1 MIILKLESFF
11 YRLSKIT
18 YRSKKAKRIFL
29 KNHSFKKTIAL
40 SLLASMSLCNAEED
54 GAFFVIDYQ
63 TSLARQELKNPG
75 FTQAQ
80 ELKQLIRDGAVRLQ
94 TSAIPL
100 SYYLDILGNKTKT
113 LLSESLKNSSQAQPS
128 QPNGQPNQALVN
140 LEQSLEIL
148 GKLLDLSQQY
158 ASEGVIKPL
167 VVDVGKGQIGI
178 TDSMLLVAQNI
189 VLALGQV
196 DLSKIQQNNNEQLYQ
211 NIMKVMLLGAGGT
224 NGSYNG
230 VSVGD
235 IATGMQN
242 FSSQTGLIGANST
255 VSELNALIKSGIS
268 LDRETLRLGSFIEK
282 NICSNASSCFSGS
295 QLIYKQG
302 LDRTINIINAVL
314 GQFESSASSLYK
326 ISYIPNLFSLKDY
339 QSASMNGFGAK
350 MGYKQFFTHKKNVGL
365 RYYGFLDYGYAN
377 FGDTN
382 LKVGANLVTYGV
394 GTDFLYN
401 VYERSRR
408 RERTTIGLFFGAQI
422 AGQTWSTNV
431 TNLLSGQRPDVKSS
445 SFQFLFDLGV
455 RTNFAK
461 TNFNKHRLDQGIE
474 FGVKIP
480 VIAHKYFATQGS
492 SASYMRN
499 FSFYV
504 GYSVGF

>member
-1 MIILKLESFF
+1 M
-11 YRLSKIT
+11 
-18 YRSKKAKRIFL
+18 

-100 SYYLDILGNKTKT
+100 SYYLDILGNKTKI
-113 LLSESLKNSSQAQPS
+113 LLSESLKNNAQPS
-128 QPNGQPNQALVN
+128 QPNGQSTPNPALVN
-140 LEQSLEIL
+140 LEQSLGIL
-148 GKLLDLSQQY
+148 GKLLDLSQKY

-167 VVDVGKGQIGI
+167 VVDVGKEQIGI

-196 DLSKIQQNNNEQLYQ
+196 DLSKIQQNNNQQLYE

-224 NGSYNG
+224 NGAYNG

-282 NICSNASSCFSGS
+282 NICSSASPCFSQN
-295 QLIYKQG
+295 QLIYKKG
-302 LDRTINIINAVL
+302 LDRVINIINASL

-350 MGYKQFFTHKKNVGL
+350 MGYKQFFTHKKNIGL

-377 FGDTN
+377 FGDTNLGDTN

>member
-1 MIILKLESFF
+1 M
-11 YRLSKIT
+11 
-18 YRSKKAKRIFL
+18 

-113 LLSESLKNSSQAQPS
+113 LLSESVKNNAQASQQ
-128 QPNGQPNQALVN
+128 NTQPNQALVN
-140 LEQSLEIL
+140 LEQSLGIL

-158 ASEGVIKPL
+158 ASQNIIKPL
-167 VVDVGKGQIGI
+167 VVDVGKEQIGI
-178 TDSMLLVAQNI
+178 TDSMLSVAQNI
-189 VLALGQV
+189 ALALGQV
-196 DLSKIQQNNNEQLYQ
+196 DLSKIQNNNNQQLYE
-211 NIMKVMLLGAGGT
+211 NIVKVMLLGAGGT
-224 NGSYNG
+224 NGAYNG

-282 NICSNASSCFSGS
+282 NICSNASSCFSGN
-295 QLIYKQG
+295 QLIYKKG
-302 LDRTINIINAVL
+302 LDRVIGIINTSL
-314 GQFESSASSLYK
+314 DQFESSASSLYK
-326 ISYIPNLFSLKDY
+326 ISYIPNLFSLRDY

-350 MGYKQFFTHKKNVGL
+350 MGYKQFFTHKKNIGL

-377 FGDTN
+377 FSDTN

-401 VYERSRR
+401 FFERSRR
-408 RERTTIGLFFGAQI
+408 RERTAIGLFFGAQI
-422 AGQTWSTNV
+422 AGQTWSTNI

-445 SFQFLFDLGV
+445 SFQFLFDLGL

-461 TNFNKHRLDQGIE
+461 TNFNKHKLDQGIE

-499 FSFYV
+499 FSFHV

>member
-1 MIILKLESFF
+1 M
-11 YRLSKIT
+11 
-18 YRSKKAKRIFL
+18 

-113 LLSESLKNSSQAQPS
+113 LLSESMKGNAQASQQ
-128 QPNGQPNQALVN
+128 NGQSHQALVN

-158 ASEGVIKPL
+158 ASQNVIKPL
-167 VVDVGKGQIGI
+167 VVDVGKQQIGI
-178 TDSMLLVAQNI
+178 TDSMLSVAQNI

-196 DLSKIQQNNNEQLYQ
+196 DLSKIQQNNNQQLYE
-211 NIMKVMLLGAGGT
+211 NIVKVMLLGAGGT
-224 NGSYNG
+224 NGAYNG

-242 FSSQTGLIGANST
+242 FSSQTGLIGANSM
-255 VSELNALIKSGIS
+255 VSEINALIKSGIS
-268 LDRETLRLGSFIEK
+268 LDRETLGLGSFIEK
-282 NICSNASSCFSGS
+282 NICSNASSCFSGN
-295 QLIYKQG
+295 QLIYKKG
-302 LDRTINIINAVL
+302 LDRVINIISTTL

-326 ISYIPNLFSLKDY
+326 ISYIPNIPNLFSLRDY

-350 MGYKQFFTHKKNVGL
+350 MGYKQFFTHKKNIGL

-461 TNFNKHRLDQGIE
+461 TNFNKHKLDQGIE

-492 SASYMRN
+492 SASYMRS

>member
-1 MIILKLESFF
+1 M
-11 YRLSKIT
+11 
-18 YRSKKAKRIFL
+18 

-113 LLSESLKNSSQAQPS
+113 LLSESLKNNAQPS
-128 QPNGQPNQALVN
+128 QPNGQSTPNQALVN
-140 LEQSLEIL
+140 LEQSLGIL

-158 ASEGVIKPL
+158 ANQGVIKPL
-167 VVDVGKGQIGI
+167 VVDVGKEQIGI

-196 DLSKIQQNNNEQLYQ
+196 DLSKIQQNNNQQLYE
-211 NIMKVMLLGAGGT
+211 NIVKVMLLGAGGT
-224 NGSYNG
+224 NGAYNG

-282 NICSNASSCFSGS
+282 NICSNASSCFSGN
-295 QLIYKQG
+295 QLIYKKG
-302 LDRTINIINAVL
+302 LDRVIGIINTSL
-314 GQFESSASSLYK
+314 NQFEYSASSLYK

-350 MGYKQFFTHKKNVGL
+350 MGYKQFFTHKKNIGL

-401 VYERSRR
+401 FFERSRR
-408 RERTTIGLFFGAQI
+408 RERTAIGLFFGAQI

-431 TNLLSGQRPDVKSS
+431 ANLLSGQRPDVKSS
-445 SFQFLFDLGV
+445 SFQFLFDLGL

-461 TNFNKHRLDQGIE
+461 THFNKHKLDQGIE

>member
-1 MIILKLESFF
+1 M
-11 YRLSKIT
+11 
-18 YRSKKAKRIFL
+18 

-100 SYYLDILGNKTKT
+100 SYYLDILGNKTAT
-113 LLSESLKNSSQAQPS
+113 LLRESLKNNAQPS
-128 QPNGQPNQALVN
+128 QPNAQPQNGPSNQALAN
-140 LEQSLEIL
+140 LEESLGIL

-158 ASEGVIKPL
+158 ANQGVIKPL
-167 VVDVGKGQIGI
+167 VVDVGKEQIGI

-196 DLSKIQQNNNEQLYQ
+196 DLSKIQQNNNQQLYE
-211 NIMKVMLLGAGGT
+211 NIMKVMLLGADGT
-224 NGSYNG
+224 NGAYNG

-282 NICSNASSCFSGS
+282 NICSSASSCFSGN
-295 QLIYKQG
+295 QLIYKKG
-302 LDRTINIINAVL
+302 LDRVINIINASL

-350 MGYKQFFTHKKNVGL
+350 MGYKQFFTHKKNIGL
-365 RYYGFLDYGYAN
+365 RYYGFLDYGYTN

>member
-1 MIILKLESFF
+1 M
-11 YRLSKIT
+11 
-18 YRSKKAKRIFL
+18 

-40 SLLASMSLCNAEED
+40 SLLAGMSLCNAEED

-100 SYYLDILGNKTKT
+100 SYYLDILGNKTKI
-113 LLSESLKNSSQAQPS
+113 LLRESLKNNAQPS
-128 QPNGQPNQALVN
+128 QPNGQSTPNPALAN
-140 LEQSLEIL
+140 LEQSLGIL

-158 ASEGVIKPL
+158 ANQGVIKPL
-167 VVDVGKGQIGI
+167 VVDVGKEQIGI

-196 DLSKIQQNNNEQLYQ
+196 DLSKIQQNNNNKQLYE
-211 NIMKVMLLGAGGT
+211 NIVKVMLLGAGGT
-224 NGSYNG
+224 NGAYNG

-268 LDRETLRLGSFIEK
+268 LDRETLGLGSFIEK
-282 NICSNASSCFSGS
+282 NICSSASSCFSGS
-295 QLIYKQG
+295 QLIYKKG
-302 LDRTINIINAVL
+302 LDRVIGIINTSL
-314 GQFESSASSLYK
+314 DQFESSASSLYK
-326 ISYIPNLFSLKDY
+326 ISYIPNLFSLRDY

-461 TNFNKHRLDQGIE
+461 THFNKHKLDQGIE

>member
-1 MIILKLESFF
+1 M
-11 YRLSKIT
+11 
-18 YRSKKAKRIFL
+18 

-113 LLSESLKNSSQAQPS
+113 LLSESVKNNAQASQQNA
-128 QPNGQPNQALVN
+128 QPNQALVN
-140 LEQSLEIL
+140 LEQSLGIL

-158 ASEGVIKPL
+158 ASQNIIKPL
-167 VVDVGKGQIGI
+167 VVDVGKQQIGI
-178 TDSMLLVAQNI
+178 TDSMLSVAQNI

-196 DLSKIQQNNNEQLYQ
+196 DLSKIQQNNNQQLYE
-211 NIMKVMLLGAGGT
+211 NIVKVMLLGAGGT
-224 NGSYNG
+224 NGAYNG

-295 QLIYKQG
+295 QLIYKKG
-302 LDRTINIINAVL
+302 LDRVIGIINTSL
-314 GQFESSASSLYK
+314 NQFESSASSLYK
-326 ISYIPNLFSLKDY
+326 ISYIPNLFSLRDY

-350 MGYKQFFTHKKNVGL
+350 MGYKQFFTHKKNIGL

-401 VYERSRR
+401 FFERSRR

-445 SFQFLFDLGV
+445 SFQFLFDLGL

-461 TNFNKHRLDQGIE
+461 THFNKHKLDQGIE

>member
-1 MIILKLESFF
+1 M
-11 YRLSKIT
+11 
-18 YRSKKAKRIFL
+18 
-29 KNHSFKKTIAL
+29 KNHSFKKTIVL

-113 LLSESLKNSSQAQPS
+113 LLSESLKNSSQTQPS

-140 LEQSLEIL
+140 LEESLGIL

-158 ASEGVIKPL
+158 ANQGVIKPL
-167 VVDVGKGQIGI
+167 VVDVGNKQIGI

-196 DLSKIQQNNNEQLYQ
+196 DLSKIQQNNGNEQLYE

-224 NGSYNG
+224 NGAYNG

-282 NICSNASSCFSGS
+282 NICSGASSCFSGD
-295 QLIYKQG
+295 QLIYKKG
-302 LDRTINIINAVL
+302 LDRVINIINASL

-350 MGYKQFFTHKKNVGL
+350 MGYKQFFTHKKNIGL

-492 SASYMRN
+492 SASYVRN

>member
-1 MIILKLESFF
+1 M
-11 YRLSKIT
+11 
-18 YRSKKAKRIFL
+18 

-40 SLLASMSLCNAEED
+40 SLLAGMSLCNAEED

-100 SYYLDILGNKTKT
+100 SYYLDILGNKTKI
-113 LLSESLKNSSQAQPS
+113 LLSESLKNSSQTQPS
-128 QPNGQPNQALVN
+128 QPNGPSNQALAN
-140 LEQSLEIL
+140 LEQSLGIL

-158 ASEGVIKPL
+158 ANQGVIKPL
-167 VVDVGKGQIGI
+167 VVDVGKEQIGI

-196 DLSKIQQNNNEQLYQ
+196 DLSKIQQNNNEQLYD

-224 NGSYNG
+224 NGAYNG

-282 NICSNASSCFSGS
+282 NICSGESSCFSGN
-295 QLIYKQG
+295 QLIYKKG
-302 LDRTINIINAVL
+302 LDRVINIINASL

-326 ISYIPNLFSLKDY
+326 ISYIPNLFSLRDY

-350 MGYKQFFTHKKNVGL
+350 MGYKQFFTHKKNIGL

>member
-1 MIILKLESFF
+1 M
-11 YRLSKIT
+11 
-18 YRSKKAKRIFL
+18 
-29 KNHSFKKTIAL
+29 KNYPFKKMITL
-40 SLLASMSLCNAEED
+40 SLLAGMHLCNAEED

-113 LLSESLKNSSQAQPS
+113 LLSESANNNA
-128 QPNGQPNQALVN
+128 QPNGQSAPNPALVN
-140 LEQSLEIL
+140 LEKSLGIL

-167 VVDVGKGQIGI
+167 VVDVGKEQIGI

-196 DLSKIQQNNNEQLYQ
+196 NVTQQKNNEQLYE

-224 NGSYNG
+224 NGAYNG

-268 LDRETLRLGSFIEK
+268 LDRETLNLGSFIER
-282 NICSNASSCFSGS
+282 NICSSASSCFSKN

-302 LDRTINIINAVL
+302 LDRTINIINTSL
-314 GQFESSASSLYK
+314 NQFEYSASSLYK

-350 MGYKQFFTHKKNVGL
+350 MGYKQFFTHKKNIGL

>member
-1 MIILKLESFF
+1 M
-11 YRLSKIT
+11 
-18 YRSKKAKRIFL
+18 

-113 LLSESLKNSSQAQPS
+113 LLSESMKNSSQT

-140 LEQSLEIL
+140 LEQSLGIL

-167 VVDVGKGQIGI
+167 VVDVGKEQIGI
-178 TDSMLLVAQNI
+178 TDSMLSVAQNI

-211 NIMKVMLLGAGGT
+211 NIVKVMLLGAGGT
-224 NGSYNG
+224 NGAYNG

-235 IATGMQN
+235 IATGMQK

-302 LDRTINIINAVL
+302 LDRVINIINASL
-314 GQFESSASSLYK
+314 SQFEYSASSLYK
-326 ISYIPNLFSLKDY
+326 ISYIPNLFSLRDY

-350 MGYKQFFTHKKNVGL
+350 MGYKQFFTHKKNIGL

>member
-1 MIILKLESFF
+1 MKNYPLK
-11 YRLSKIT
+11 KMM
-18 YRSKKAKRIFL
+18 
-29 KNHSFKKTIAL
+29 AL
-40 SLLASMSLCNAEED
+40 SLMAGVYACNAEED

-113 LLSESLKNSSQAQPS
+113 LLSESLKNNTQPS

-140 LEQSLEIL
+140 LEQSLGIL

-167 VVDVGKGQIGI
+167 VVDVGKEQIGI

-224 NGSYNG
+224 NGAYNG

-302 LDRTINIINAVL
+302 LDRVINIINTSL
-314 GQFESSASSLYK
+314 SQFEDSASSLYK
-326 ISYIPNLFSLKDY
+326 ISYIPNLFSLRDY

-350 MGYKQFFTHKKNVGL
+350 MGYKQFFTHKKNIGL

-401 VYERSRR
+401 FFERSRR
-408 RERTTIGLFFGAQI
+408 RERTAIGLFFGAQI

-445 SFQFLFDLGV
+445 SFQFLFDLGL

-461 TNFNKHRLDQGIE
+461 THFNKHKLDQGIE

>member
-1 MIILKLESFF
+1 M
-11 YRLSKIT
+11 
-18 YRSKKAKRIFL
+18 

-100 SYYLDILGNKTKT
+100 SYYLDILGNKTKI
-113 LLSESLKNSSQAQPS
+113 LLSESLKNGSQAQPS
-128 QPNGQPNQALVN
+128 QPNGQPNQALAN
-140 LEQSLEIL
+140 LEQSLGIL

-158 ASEGVIKPL
+158 ANQGVIKPL
-167 VVDVGKGQIGI
+167 VVDVGKEQIGI

-224 NGSYNG
+224 NGAYNG

-268 LDRETLRLGSFIEK
+268 LDRETLGLGSFIEK
-282 NICSNASSCFSGS
+282 NICSSASPCFTGS
-295 QLIYKQG
+295 QLIYRKG
-302 LDRTINIINAVL
+302 LDRVINIINASL
-314 GQFESSASSLYK
+314 GQFEYSASSLYK

-350 MGYKQFFTHKKNVGL
+350 MGYKQFFTHKKNIGL

-504 GYSVGF
+504 DYSVGF

>member
-1 MIILKLESFF
+1 M
-11 YRLSKIT
+11 
-18 YRSKKAKRIFL
+18 

-113 LLSESLKNSSQAQPS
+113 LLSESVKNNAQPS

-140 LEQSLEIL
+140 LEQSLGIL

-158 ASEGVIKPL
+158 ANQGVIKPL
-167 VVDVGKGQIGI
+167 VVDVGKEQIGI

-224 NGSYNG
+224 NGAYNG

-282 NICSNASSCFSGS
+282 NICSGASSCFSGS
-295 QLIYKQG
+295 QLIYKKG
-302 LDRTINIINAVL
+302 LDRVINIINTSL
-314 GQFESSASSLYK
+314 GQFEYSASSLYK
-326 ISYIPNLFSLKDY
+326 ISYIPNLFSLRDY

-350 MGYKQFFTHKKNVGL
+350 MGYKQFFTHKKNIGL

>member
-1 MIILKLESFF
+1 MKNYPLK
-11 YRLSKIT
+11 KMM
-18 YRSKKAKRIFL
+18 
-29 KNHSFKKTIAL
+29 AL
-40 SLLASMSLCNAEED
+40 SLIAGVYACNAEED

-113 LLSESLKNSSQAQPS
+113 LLSESVKNNPQ

-140 LEQSLEIL
+140 LEQSLGIL

-167 VVDVGKGQIGI
+167 VVDVGKEQIGI

-224 NGSYNG
+224 NGAYNG
-230 VSVGD
+230 VNVGD

-242 FSSQTGLIGANST
+242 FSSQTDLIGANST

-268 LDRETLRLGSFIEK
+268 LDRETLGLGSFIEK

-302 LDRTINIINAVL
+302 LDRSINIINASL
-314 GQFESSASSLYK
+314 GQFEYSASSLYK
-326 ISYIPNLFSLKDY
+326 ISYIPNLFSLRDY

-350 MGYKQFFTHKKNVGL
+350 MGYKQFFTHKKNIGL

-401 VYERSRR
+401 MYERSRR

>member
-1 MIILKLESFF
+1 M
-11 YRLSKIT
+11 
-18 YRSKKAKRIFL
+18 

-100 SYYLDILGNKTKT
+100 SYYLDILGNKTKI
-113 LLSESLKNSSQAQPS
+113 LLSESLKNNAQPS
-128 QPNGQPNQALVN
+128 QPNGQSTPNQALAN
-140 LEQSLEIL
+140 LEESLVIL

-167 VVDVGKGQIGI
+167 VVDVGKEQIGI

-196 DLSKIQQNNNEQLYQ
+196 DLSKIQQNNNGQLYE

-224 NGSYNG
+224 NGAYNG

-268 LDRETLRLGSFIEK
+268 LDRETLGLGSFIEK
-282 NICSNASSCFSGS
+282 NICSSASPCFTGS
-295 QLIYKQG
+295 QLIYRKG
-302 LDRTINIINAVL
+302 LDRVINIINASL

>member
-1 MIILKLESFF
+1 M
-11 YRLSKIT
+11 
-18 YRSKKAKRIFL
+18 

-40 SLLASMSLCNAEED
+40 SLLAGMSLCNAEED

-100 SYYLDILGNKTKT
+100 SYYLDILGNKTKI
-113 LLSESLKNSSQAQPS
+113 LLSESLKNNVQP
-128 QPNGQPNQALVN
+128 QNGQPNQALVN
-140 LEQSLEIL
+140 LEESLGIL

-158 ASEGVIKPL
+158 ANQGVIKPL
-167 VVDVGKGQIGI
+167 VVDVGNKQIGI

-196 DLSKIQQNNNEQLYQ
+196 DLSKIQQNNNEQLYE

-224 NGSYNG
+224 NGAYNG

-282 NICSNASSCFSGS
+282 NICSSASSCFTGS
-295 QLIYKQG
+295 QLIYKKG
-302 LDRTINIINAVL
+302 LDRVINIINASL

>member
-1 MIILKLESFF
+1 M
-11 YRLSKIT
+11 
-18 YRSKKAKRIFL
+18 

-40 SLLASMSLCNAEED
+40 SLLAGMSLCNAEED

-113 LLSESLKNSSQAQPS
+113 LLSESLKNNAQPS
-128 QPNGQPNQALVN
+128 QPNGQSTPNQALVN
-140 LEQSLEIL
+140 LEQSLGIL

-167 VVDVGKGQIGI
+167 VVDVGNKQIGI

-196 DLSKIQQNNNEQLYQ
+196 DLSKIQQNNNGQLYE

-224 NGSYNG
+224 NGAYNG

-242 FSSQTGLIGANST
+242 FSSQTGLIGADST

-268 LDRETLRLGSFIEK
+268 LDRETLGLGSFIEK
-282 NICSNASSCFSGS
+282 NICSSASPCFTGS
-295 QLIYKQG
+295 QLVYRKG
-302 LDRTINIINAVL
+302 LDRVINIINASL

-350 MGYKQFFTHKKNVGL
+350 MGYKQFFTHKKNIGL

-382 LKVGANLVTYGV
+382 LKVGANLVTYGI

-408 RERTTIGLFFGAQI
+408 RERTTIGLFFGTQI

-492 SASYMRN
+492 STSYMRN

>member
-1 MIILKLESFF
+1 M
-11 YRLSKIT
+11 
-18 YRSKKAKRIFL
+18 

-80 ELKQLIRDGAVRLQ
+80 GLKQLIRDGAVRLQ

-113 LLSESLKNSSQAQPS
+113 LLSESLKNNAQPS
-128 QPNGQPNQALVN
+128 QPNGQSTPNQALAN
-140 LEQSLEIL
+140 LEESLGIL

-167 VVDVGKGQIGI
+167 VVDVGKEQIGI

-196 DLSKIQQNNNEQLYQ
+196 DLSKIQQNNNEQLYE

-224 NGSYNG
+224 NGAYNG

-255 VSELNALIKSGIS
+255 VSELDALIKSGIS

-282 NICSNASSCFSGS
+282 NICSSASPCFTGS
-295 QLIYKQG
+295 QLIYRKG
-302 LDRTINIINAVL
+302 LDRVINIINASL
-314 GQFESSASSLYK
+314 GQFEYSASSLYK
-326 ISYIPNLFSLKDY
+326 ISYIPNLFSLRDY

-401 VYERSRR
+401 FFERSRR
-408 RERTTIGLFFGAQI
+408 RERTAIGLFFGAQI

-445 SFQFLFDLGV
+445 SFQFLFDLGL

-461 TNFNKHRLDQGIE
+461 THFNKHKLDQGIE

>member
-1 MIILKLESFF
+1 M
-11 YRLSKIT
+11 
-18 YRSKKAKRIFL
+18 

-113 LLSESLKNSSQAQPS
+113 LLSESMKGNA
-128 QPNGQPNQALVN
+128 QPNQALVN
-140 LEQSLEIL
+140 LEQSLGIL

-158 ASEGVIKPL
+158 ASQNIIKPL
-167 VVDVGKGQIGI
+167 VVDVGKQQIGI
-178 TDSMLLVAQNI
+178 TDSMLSVAQNI

-196 DLSKIQQNNNEQLYQ
+196 DLSKIQNNNNQQLYE
-211 NIMKVMLLGAGGT
+211 NIVKVMLLGAGGT
-224 NGSYNG
+224 NGAYNG

-268 LDRETLRLGSFIEK
+268 LDRETLKLGSFIEK
-282 NICSNASSCFSGS
+282 NICSSTSSCFSQN
-295 QLIYKQG
+295 QLIYKKG
-302 LDRTINIINAVL
+302 LDRVIGIINTSL
-314 GQFESSASSLYK
+314 NQFEDSASSLYK
-326 ISYIPNLFSLKDY
+326 ISYIPNLFSLRDY

-350 MGYKQFFTHKKNVGL
+350 MGYKQFFTHKKNIGL

-401 VYERSRR
+401 FFERSRR
-408 RERTTIGLFFGAQI
+408 RERTAIGLFFGAQI

-445 SFQFLFDLGV
+445 SFQFLFDLGL

-461 TNFNKHRLDQGIE
+461 TNFNKHKLDQGIE

>member
-1 MIILKLESFF
+1 M
-11 YRLSKIT
+11 
-18 YRSKKAKRIFL
+18 

-40 SLLASMSLCNAEED
+40 CLLASMSLCNAEED

-100 SYYLDILGNKTKT
+100 SYYLDILGNKTKI

-128 QPNGQPNQALVN
+128 QPNGQPNPALVN
-140 LEQSLEIL
+140 LEESLGIL

-158 ASEGVIKPL
+158 ANQGVIKPL
-167 VVDVGKGQIGI
+167 VVDVGNKQIGI

-196 DLSKIQQNNNEQLYQ
+196 DLSKIQQNNNGQLYE

-224 NGSYNG
+224 NGAYNG

-282 NICSNASSCFSGS
+282 NICSSASSCFTGS
-295 QLIYKQG
+295 QLIYKKG
-302 LDRTINIINAVL
+302 LDRVINIINASL

-326 ISYIPNLFSLKDY
+326 ISYIPNLFSLRDY

-350 MGYKQFFTHKKNVGL
+350 MGYKQFFTHKKNIGL

>member
-1 MIILKLESFF
+1 M
-11 YRLSKIT
+11 
-18 YRSKKAKRIFL
+18 

-40 SLLASMSLCNAEED
+40 SLLAGMSLCNAEED

-75 FTQAQ
+75 FTQVQ

-100 SYYLDILGNKTKT
+100 SYYLDILGNKTKI

-128 QPNGQPNQALVN
+128 QPNGQPNQAQPNQALVN
-140 LEQSLEIL
+140 LEQSLGIL

-167 VVDVGKGQIGI
+167 VVDVGKEQIGI

-268 LDRETLRLGSFIEK
+268 LDRETLGLGSFIEK
-282 NICSNASSCFSGS
+282 NICSSASPCFTGS
-295 QLIYKQG
+295 QLVYRKG
-302 LDRTINIINAVL
+302 LDRVINIINASL

-365 RYYGFLDYGYAN
+365 RYYGFLDYGYTN

>member
-1 MIILKLESFF
+1 M
-11 YRLSKIT
+11 
-18 YRSKKAKRIFL
+18 

-100 SYYLDILGNKTKT
+100 SYYLDILGNKTKI
-113 LLSESLKNSSQAQPS
+113 LLSESLKNSSQTQPP

-140 LEQSLEIL
+140 LEESLGIL

-158 ASEGVIKPL
+158 ANQGVIKPL
-167 VVDVGKGQIGI
+167 VVDVGKEQIGI

-196 DLSKIQQNNNEQLYQ
+196 DLSKIQQNNNGQLYE

-224 NGSYNG
+224 NGAYNG

-242 FSSQTGLIGANST
+242 FSSQTGLIGADST

-268 LDRETLRLGSFIEK
+268 LDRETLGLGSFIEK
-282 NICSNASSCFSGS
+282 NICSSASPCFTGS
-295 QLIYKQG
+295 QLVYRKG
-302 LDRTINIINAVL
+302 LDRVINIINASL

-350 MGYKQFFTHKKNVGL
+350 MGYKQFFTHKKNIGL

>member
-1 MIILKLESFF
+1 M
-11 YRLSKIT
+11 
-18 YRSKKAKRIFL
+18 

-113 LLSESLKNSSQAQPS
+113 LLSESLKNNAQP
-128 QPNGQPNQALVN
+128 QNGPSNQALVN
-140 LEQSLEIL
+140 LEQSLGIL

-158 ASEGVIKPL
+158 ANQGVIKPL
-167 VVDVGKGQIGI
+167 VVDVGKEQIGI

-196 DLSKIQQNNNEQLYQ
+196 DLSKIQQNNNQQLYQ

-224 NGSYNG
+224 NGAYNG

-255 VSELNALIKSGIS
+255 VSEINALIKSGIS

-282 NICSNASSCFSGS
+282 NICSSASSCFTGS
-295 QLIYKQG
+295 QLIYKKG
-302 LDRTINIINAVL
+302 LDRVINIINASL

-326 ISYIPNLFSLKDY
+326 ISYIPNLFSLRDY

-350 MGYKQFFTHKKNVGL
+350 MGYKQFFTHKKNIGL

>member
-1 MIILKLESFF
+1 M
-11 YRLSKIT
+11 
-18 YRSKKAKRIFL
+18 

-113 LLSESLKNSSQAQPS
+113 LLSESVKGNAQASQQ
-128 QPNGQPNQALVN
+128 NGQSYQALVN
-140 LEQSLEIL
+140 LKKSLGIL

-158 ASEGVIKPL
+158 ASQGVIKPL
-167 VVDVGKGQIGI
+167 VVDVGKQQIGI
-178 TDSMLLVAQNI
+178 TDSMLSVAQNI

-196 DLSKIQQNNNEQLYQ
+196 DLSKIQNNNNQQLYE

-224 NGSYNG
+224 NGAYNG

-268 LDRETLRLGSFIEK
+268 LDRETLKLGSFIEK

-295 QLIYKQG
+295 QLIYKKG
-302 LDRTINIINAVL
+302 LDRVIGIINTTL
-314 GQFESSASSLYK
+314 NQFGDSASSLYK
-326 ISYIPNLFSLKDY
+326 ISYIPNLFSLRDY
-339 QSASMNGFGAK
+339 QSANMNGFGAK
-350 MGYKQFFTHKKNVGL
+350 MGYKQFFTHKKNIGL

-401 VYERSRR
+401 FFERSRI
-408 RERTTIGLFFGAQI
+408 RERTAIGLFFGAQI

-445 SFQFLFDLGV
+445 SFQFLFDLGL
-455 RTNFAK
+455 RTSFAK
-461 TNFNKHRLDQGIE
+461 TNFNKHKLDQGIE

-499 FSFYV
+499 FNFYV

>member
-1 MIILKLESFF
+1 
-11 YRLSKIT
+11 
-18 YRSKKAKRIFL
+18 
-29 KNHSFKKTIAL
+29 
-40 SLLASMSLCNAEED
+40 MSLCNAEED

-113 LLSESLKNSSQAQPS
+113 LLSESVKNSSQAQPS

-140 LEQSLEIL
+140 LEQSLGIL

-167 VVDVGKGQIGI
+167 VVDVGKEQIGI

-196 DLSKIQQNNNEQLYQ
+196 DLSKIQQKQNSNEQLYQ

-224 NGSYNG
+224 NGAYNG

-282 NICSNASSCFSGS
+282 NICSSASPCFTGS
-295 QLIYKQG
+295 QLIYRKG
-302 LDRTINIINAVL
+302 LDRVINIINTSL
-314 GQFESSASSLYK
+314 GQFEYSASSLYK

-350 MGYKQFFTHKKNVGL
+350 MGYKQFFTHKKNIGL

>member
-1 MIILKLESFF
+1 M
-11 YRLSKIT
+11 
-18 YRSKKAKRIFL
+18 

-113 LLSESLKNSSQAQPS
+113 LLSESLKNSSQAQP
-128 QPNGQPNQALVN
+128 NGQPNQALVN
-140 LEQSLEIL
+140 LEQSLGIL

-167 VVDVGKGQIGI
+167 VVDVGKEQIGI

-302 LDRTINIINAVL
+302 LDRVINIINASL
-314 GQFESSASSLYK
+314 SQFEYSASSLYK
-326 ISYIPNLFSLKDY
+326 ISYIPNLFSLRDY

-350 MGYKQFFTHKKNVGL
+350 MGYKQFFTHKKNIGL

>member
-1 MIILKLESFF
+1 M
-11 YRLSKIT
+11 
-18 YRSKKAKRIFL
+18 

-40 SLLASMSLCNAEED
+40 SLLAGMSLCNAEED

-100 SYYLDILGNKTKT
+100 SYYLDILGNKTAT
-113 LLSESLKNSSQAQPS
+113 LLRESLKNNAQPS
-128 QPNGQPNQALVN
+128 QPNGQSTPNPALVN
-140 LEQSLEIL
+140 LEQSLGIL

-158 ASEGVIKPL
+158 ASQGVIKPL
-167 VVDVGKGQIGI
+167 VVDVGNKQIGI

-196 DLSKIQQNNNEQLYQ
+196 DLSKIQQNNNGQLYE

-224 NGSYNG
+224 NGAYNG

-282 NICSNASSCFSGS
+282 NICSSASSCFSGN
-295 QLIYKQG
+295 QLIYKKG
-302 LDRTINIINAVL
+302 LDRVINIINASL

-350 MGYKQFFTHKKNVGL
+350 MGYKQFFTHKKNIGL
-365 RYYGFLDYGYAN
+365 RYYGFLDYGYVN

>member
-1 MIILKLESFF
+1 M
-11 YRLSKIT
+11 
-18 YRSKKAKRIFL
+18 

-113 LLSESLKNSSQAQPS
+113 LLSESLKNNAQPS
-128 QPNGQPNQALVN
+128 QPNAQPSQQNGPSYQALVN
-140 LEQSLEIL
+140 LEQSLGIL

-158 ASEGVIKPL
+158 ASQGVIKPL
-167 VVDVGKGQIGI
+167 VVDVGNKQIGI

-196 DLSKIQQNNNEQLYQ
+196 DLSKIQQNNNEQLYE

-224 NGSYNG
+224 NGAYNG

-268 LDRETLRLGSFIEK
+268 LDRETLGLGSFIEK
-282 NICSNASSCFSGS
+282 NICSSASPCFTGS
-295 QLIYKQG
+295 QLVYRKG
-302 LDRTINIINAVL
+302 LDRVINIINASL

>member
-1 MIILKLESFF
+1 M
-11 YRLSKIT
+11 
-18 YRSKKAKRIFL
+18 

-113 LLSESLKNSSQAQPS
+113 LLSESLKNSSQTQPS
-128 QPNGQPNQALVN
+128 QPSQQNGPSNQALVN
-140 LEQSLEIL
+140 LEQSLGIL

-158 ASEGVIKPL
+158 ASQGVIKPL
-167 VVDVGKGQIGI
+167 VVDVGNKQIGI

-196 DLSKIQQNNNEQLYQ
+196 DVSKIQQNNNQQLYE

-224 NGSYNG
+224 NGAYNG

-268 LDRETLRLGSFIEK
+268 LDRETLGLGSFIEK
-282 NICSNASSCFSGS
+282 NICSSASPCFTGS
-295 QLIYKQG
+295 QLVYRKG
-302 LDRTINIINAVL
+302 LDRVINIINASL

>member
-1 MIILKLESFF
+1 M
-11 YRLSKIT
+11 
-18 YRSKKAKRIFL
+18 

-40 SLLASMSLCNAEED
+40 SLLAGVCACNAEED

-100 SYYLDILGNKTKT
+100 SYYLDILGNKTAT
-113 LLSESLKNSSQAQPS
+113 LLRESLKNNAQPS
-128 QPNGQPNQALVN
+128 QQNGQSTPNPALAN
-140 LEQSLEIL
+140 LEQSLGIL

-158 ASEGVIKPL
+158 ANQGVIKPL
-167 VVDVGKGQIGI
+167 VVDVGKEQIGI

-196 DLSKIQQNNNEQLYQ
+196 DLSKIQQNNNGQLYE

-224 NGSYNG
+224 NGAYNG

-282 NICSNASSCFSGS
+282 NICSSASSCFSGS
-295 QLIYKQG
+295 QLIYKKG
-302 LDRTINIINAVL
+302 LDRVINIINASL
-314 GQFESSASSLYK
+314 GQFENSASSLYK

-401 VYERSRR
+401 VYERSRM

>member
-1 MIILKLESFF
+1 M
-11 YRLSKIT
+11 
-18 YRSKKAKRIFL
+18 

-113 LLSESLKNSSQAQPS
+113 LLSESLKNNPQ

-140 LEQSLEIL
+140 LEQSLGIL

-167 VVDVGKGQIGI
+167 VVDVGKEQIGI

-224 NGSYNG
+224 NGAYNG

-302 LDRTINIINAVL
+302 LDRVINIINTSL
-314 GQFESSASSLYK
+314 NQFEYSASSLYK
-326 ISYIPNLFSLKDY
+326 ISYIPNLFSLRDY

-350 MGYKQFFTHKKNVGL
+350 MGYKQFFTHKKNIGL

>member
-1 MIILKLESFF
+1 M
-11 YRLSKIT
+11 
-18 YRSKKAKRIFL
+18 

-113 LLSESLKNSSQAQPS
+113 LLSESLKNNAQPS
-128 QPNGQPNQALVN
+128 QPNGQSTPNQALVN
-140 LEQSLEIL
+140 LEQSLGIL

-158 ASEGVIKPL
+158 ANQGVIKPL
-167 VVDVGKGQIGI
+167 VVDVGKEQIGI

-196 DLSKIQQNNNEQLYQ
+196 DLSKIQQNNNQQLYE
-211 NIMKVMLLGAGGT
+211 NIVKVMLLGAGGT
-224 NGSYNG
+224 NGAYNG

-295 QLIYKQG
+295 QLIYKKG
-302 LDRTINIINAVL
+302 LDRVIGIINTSL
-314 GQFESSASSLYK
+314 NQFEDSASSLYK
-326 ISYIPNLFSLKDY
+326 ISYIPNLFSLRDY

-350 MGYKQFFTHKKNVGL
+350 MGYKQFFTHKKNIGL

-401 VYERSRR
+401 FFERSRR
-408 RERTTIGLFFGAQI
+408 RERTAIGLFFGAQI

-445 SFQFLFDLGV
+445 SFQFLFDLGL

-461 TNFNKHRLDQGIE
+461 TNFNKHKLDQGIE

-492 SASYMRN
+492 STSYMRN

>member
-1 MIILKLESFF
+1 M
-11 YRLSKIT
+11 
-18 YRSKKAKRIFL
+18 

-100 SYYLDILGNKTKT
+100 SYYLDILGNKTKI
-113 LLSESLKNSSQAQPS
+113 LLSESLKNNAQPS
-128 QPNGQPNQALVN
+128 QPNGQSTPNPALVN
-140 LEQSLEIL
+140 LEKSLGIL

-167 VVDVGKGQIGI
+167 VVDVGKEQIGI

-196 DLSKIQQNNNEQLYQ
+196 DLSKIQQNNNEQLYE

-224 NGSYNG
+224 NGAYNG

-268 LDRETLRLGSFIEK
+268 LDRETLGLGSFIEK
-282 NICSNASSCFSGS
+282 NICSSASPCFTGS
-295 QLIYKQG
+295 QLIYRKG
-302 LDRTINIINAVL
+302 LDRVINIINASL

-350 MGYKQFFTHKKNVGL
+350 MGYKQFFTHKKNIGL

>member
-1 MIILKLESFF
+1 M
-11 YRLSKIT
+11 
-18 YRSKKAKRIFL
+18 

-140 LEQSLEIL
+140 LEESLGIL

-167 VVDVGKGQIGI
+167 VVDVGKEQIGI

-196 DLSKIQQNNNEQLYQ
+196 DLSKIQQNNNQQLYE

-224 NGSYNG
+224 NGAYNG

-255 VSELNALIKSGIS
+255 VSEFNALIKSGIS
-268 LDRETLRLGSFIEK
+268 LDRETLGLGSFIEK
-282 NICSNASSCFSGS
+282 NICSGASSCFTGS
-295 QLIYKQG
+295 QLIYKKG
-302 LDRTINIINAVL
+302 LDRVINIINASL

-350 MGYKQFFTHKKNVGL
+350 MGYKQFFTHKKNIGL

-377 FGDTN
+377 FSDTN

-499 FSFYV
+499 FSFYL

>member
-1 MIILKLESFF
+1 M
-11 YRLSKIT
+11 
-18 YRSKKAKRIFL
+18 

-63 TSLARQELKNPG
+63 TSLVRQELKNPG

-113 LLSESLKNSSQAQPS
+113 LLSESMKNNAQASQQ
-128 QPNGQPNQALVN
+128 NGQSHQALVN

-158 ASEGVIKPL
+158 ASQNIIKPL
-167 VVDVGKGQIGI
+167 VVDVGKQQIGI

-196 DLSKIQQNNNEQLYQ
+196 DLSKIQQNNNQQLYE

-224 NGSYNG
+224 NGAYNG

-242 FSSQTGLIGANST
+242 FSSQTGLVGANST
-255 VSELNALIKSGIS
+255 VSEINALIKSGIS
-268 LDRETLRLGSFIEK
+268 LDRETLGLGSFIEK
-282 NICSNASSCFSGS
+282 NICSNASPCFSGD
-295 QLIYKQG
+295 QLVYKKG
-302 LDRTINIINAVL
+302 LDRVIGIINTTL
-314 GQFESSASSLYK
+314 NQFGDSASSLYK
-326 ISYIPNLFSLKDY
+326 ISYIPNLFSLRDY

-350 MGYKQFFTHKKNVGL
+350 MGYKQFFTHKKNIGL

-401 VYERSRR
+401 FFERSRR
-408 RERTTIGLFFGAQI
+408 RERTAIGLFFGAQI

-445 SFQFLFDLGV
+445 SFQFLFDLGL

-461 TNFNKHRLDQGIE
+461 TNFNKHKLDQGIE

>member
-1 MIILKLESFF
+1 M
-11 YRLSKIT
+11 
-18 YRSKKAKRIFL
+18 

-40 SLLASMSLCNAEED
+40 SLLAGMSLCNAEED

-100 SYYLDILGNKTKT
+100 SYYLDILGNKTKI
-113 LLSESLKNSSQAQPS
+113 LLSESLKNNAQPS
-128 QPNGQPNQALVN
+128 QPNAQPQNGPSYQALAN
-140 LEQSLEIL
+140 LEQSLGIL

-158 ASEGVIKPL
+158 ANQGVIKPL
-167 VVDVGKGQIGI
+167 VVDVGNKQIGI

-196 DLSKIQQNNNEQLYQ
+196 DLSKIQQNNNEQLYE

-224 NGSYNG
+224 NGAYNG

-268 LDRETLRLGSFIEK
+268 LDRETLGLGSFIEK
-282 NICSNASSCFSGS
+282 NICSSASPCFTGS
-295 QLIYKQG
+295 QLVYRKG
-302 LDRTINIINAVL
+302 LDRVINIINASL

-350 MGYKQFFTHKKNVGL
+350 MGYKQFFTHKKNIGL

>member
-1 MIILKLESFF
+1 M
-11 YRLSKIT
+11 
-18 YRSKKAKRIFL
+18 

-75 FTQAQ
+75 FTQVQ

-113 LLSESLKNSSQAQPS
+113 LLSESMKNNAQASQQ
-128 QPNGQPNQALVN
+128 NGQSYQALVN
-140 LEQSLEIL
+140 LEQSLGIL

-158 ASEGVIKPL
+158 ASQNVIKPL
-167 VVDVGKGQIGI
+167 VVDVGKEQIGI
-178 TDSMLLVAQNI
+178 TDSMLSVAQNI

-196 DLSKIQQNNNEQLYQ
+196 DLSKIQQNNNQQLYE

-224 NGSYNG
+224 NGAYNG

-255 VSELNALIKSGIS
+255 VSEINALIKSGIS
-268 LDRETLRLGSFIEK
+268 LDRETLGLGSFIEK

-295 QLIYKQG
+295 QLIYKKG
-302 LDRTINIINAVL
+302 LDRVIGIINTTL
-314 GQFESSASSLYK
+314 NQFGDSASSLYK
-326 ISYIPNLFSLKDY
+326 ISYIPNLFSLRDY

-350 MGYKQFFTHKKNVGL
+350 MGYKQFFTHKKNIGL

-445 SFQFLFDLGV
+445 SFQFLFDLGM

-461 TNFNKHRLDQGIE
+461 TNFNKHKLDQGIE